1 MIAATIWFTAAL
13 LYLVFWAWYVGF
25 KGKLSPSEV
34 ENYIKDFSDRGASA
48 QQLQNLRYFLEHDD
62 GKEWFMVNAM
72 TLKDPKAKS
81 FELLDQYVR
90 TFMSGVVKRAGH
102 PMFISRAL
110 AANIENHNCDQADDW
125 TIAAIIRYRSRRDSV
140 RIFLDTLH
148 SDHHNLKLQALD
160 KTFAFPS
167 APVNVVGSPKL
178 LVALILALLASLCPL
193 GWMAFL

>member
-72 TLKDPKAKS
+72 T
-81 FELLDQYVR
+81 
-90 TFMSGVVKRAGH
+90 
-102 PMFISRAL
+102 
-110 AANIENHNCDQADDW
+110 
-125 TIAAIIRYRSRRDSV
+125 
-140 RIFLDTLH
+140 
-148 SDHHNLKLQALD
+148 
-160 KTFAFPS
+160 
-167 APVNVVGSPKL
+167 
-178 LVALILALLASLCPL
+178 
-193 GWMAFL
+193 